1 MLSYMAQPLITPVII
16 YIILPCIVFI
26 CRLYHYLKY
35 RYTFLSFHVS
45 LKYMKSKNDKFHWY
59 NSILYTERLL
69 HMEIIVPKRDNFA
82 NISETAFK

>member
-1 MLSYMAQPLITPVII
+1 
-16 YIILPCIVFI
+16 
-26 CRLYHYLKY
+26 
-35 RYTFLSFHVS
+35 
-45 LKYMKSKNDKFHWY
+45 MKSKNDQFHWY